1 MEERNTKIKRCL
13 GRLRSAMAD
22 DVSQVTGTSAEGSS
36 DNKAEQ
42 PESPNNS
49 PLGVYAHFPYSPEP
63 FAELSDSA
71 RLTLMAL
78 DDLCTKAD
86 VAARRMEVEQAWE

>member
-1 MEERNTKIKRCL
+1 
-13 GRLRSAMAD
+13 MANID
-22 DVSQVTGTSAEGSS
+22 AVPEVTGTSAEGS
-36 DNKAEQ
+36 NKVDA

-49 PLGVYAHFPYSPEP
+49 PLGVYASFPYSPEP

-71 RLTLMAL
+71 RLSLMAL

-86 VAARRMEVEQAWE
+86 VAARRMEVEQALTYRGLKNPL